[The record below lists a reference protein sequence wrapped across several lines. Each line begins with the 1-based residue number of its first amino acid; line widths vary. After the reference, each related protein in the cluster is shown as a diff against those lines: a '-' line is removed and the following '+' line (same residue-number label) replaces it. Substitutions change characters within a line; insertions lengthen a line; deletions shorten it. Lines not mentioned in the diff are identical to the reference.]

1 MRLKNNKSDS
11 NAQPVDN
18 PAPVS
23 EASEL
28 TASGRKVIANLEKPL
43 QRWRLL
49 IQLAFVAFCLWIGIE
64 FHFFVKYL
72 ESGGT
77 ATWVARPPGA
87 EGFLP
92 ITALMGLYLFFLSGQ
107 IHPVHPA
114 ALFLLVAFIAMSI
127 TFGKAFCS
135 WVCPVGLLSEVL
147 GDLGEK
153 IMRRRLK
160 LPRVIDYILRSIKY
174 LLLGF
179 FVYAIFGAMGESAL
193 RAFLDSDYNQVADVK
208 MYYFFADIS
217 QFSLI
222 VIVALV
228 VLSIP
233 IRNFWCRFLCPYGA
247 LLGMIGLLSPARI
260 KRNPKTCIDCTKCAK
275 VCPSFIKVDEVK
287 TVISDECTSCVQC
300 VDACP
305 VADTLHFQTVTG
317 KRRLAKKLVPVVT
330 VGIFLLVTG
339 LAMLTGNWDTN
350 LSREQYLEHQPKI
363 QSYGHPTDTE
373 RLDELNEQEEPDAEE

>member
-1 MRLKNNKSDS
+1 LKNNKLDS
-11 NAQPVDN
+11 SAQPVDK
-18 PAPVS
+18 PAVVS
-23 EASEL
+23 EATEPGV
-28 TASGRKVIANLEKPL
+28 SGRKVIRNRESSL
-43 QRWRLL
+43 QHWRLL
-49 IQLAFVAFCLWIGIE
+49 IQLGFVALCIWIGIE

-114 ALFLLVAFIAMSI
+114 SLFLLVAFIAMSF

-135 WVCPVGLLSEVL
+135 WVCPAGLLSEVL

-160 LPRVIDYILRSIKY
+160 LPRFIDYILRSIKY
-174 LLLGF
+174 LLLAF

-222 VIVALV
+222 VVVALV

-247 LLGMIGLLSPARI
+247 LLGVIGLLSPARI
-260 KRNPKTCIDCTKCAK
+260 KRNPKTCIDCAKCAK

-305 VADTLHFQTVTG
+305 VADTLHFQTLTG
-317 KRRLAKKLVPVVT
+317 KRRLAKKLVPIVT

-339 LAMLTGNWDTN
+339 LAMLTGNWDTS
-350 LSREQYLEHQPKI
+350 LSREQYLEHHPKV
-363 QSYGHPTDTE
+363 QSYGHPTDAE
-373 RLDELNEQEEPDAEE
+373 GLGELNDQAKQEPEE